1 MWWFLRKLKIEL
13 LCVPAI
19 PLLGIYPEKII
30 IQKDMHPNVHWSIM
44 HSNQH
49 MGTTLLPLISS
60 VSHCLLAPFYQHKY
74 VWESHPLPKVH
85 LKSELFC
92 LLSLLTARLLWAPA
106 IGIASMS
113 SSFIC
118 TSTSRSSPVPAPPP
132 PPPPTCENTHFW
144 VPKDSLVTKSNSAFL
159 SLNYLPFS
167 LFGAFNFP
175 IPSFSGDSSLSLW
188 GIFFFS
194 SITSVS

>member
-1 MWWFLRKLKIEL
+1 
-13 LCVPAI
+13 
-19 PLLGIYPEKII
+19 
-30 IQKDMHPNVHWSIM
+30 
-44 HSNQH
+44 
-49 MGTTLLPLISS
+49 
-60 VSHCLLAPFYQHKY
+60 
-74 VWESHPLPKVH
+74 
-85 LKSELFC
+85 
-92 LLSLLTARLLWAPA
+92 
-106 IGIASMS
+106 MS

-175 IPSFSGDSSLSLW
+175 IPSASGDLSVPASCSTTLDKSLSHRPCVPSLQGKSCLDYVHACMLSCFSHVLLCVTLRTVCCRPSSSAHGILQARALNQVVMPSSRGSSLPRDQ
-188 GIFFFS
+188 
-194 SITSVS
+194 TQVSYIS